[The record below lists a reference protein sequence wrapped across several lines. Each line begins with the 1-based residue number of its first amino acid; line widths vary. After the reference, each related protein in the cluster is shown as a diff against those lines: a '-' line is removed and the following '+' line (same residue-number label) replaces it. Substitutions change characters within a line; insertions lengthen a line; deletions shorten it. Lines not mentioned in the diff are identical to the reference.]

1 MPDIDMMIRD
11 LSELIS
17 TIISHAQSSDR
28 LAKNSMPVSL
38 IGITVNISTNT
49 LEGTFPIREIEKPYH
64 RYERKDP
71 LIDVIE
77 DGNKIRVIASLPG
90 IRKEDVRHE
99 MGKNMLVIEISKYG
113 NLYRKE
119 ILCDAKVDQ
128 ILVKS
133 FTLNNSVL
141 EIVFDKT

>member
-1 MPDIDMMIRD
+1 MTIRD

-17 TIISHAQSSDR
+17 AIIGHAQSGDI

-38 IGITVNISTNT
+38 IGITVNISTST
-49 LEGTFPIREIEKPYH
+49 LEEAFPNREMEKPYH
-64 RYERKDP
+64 KYERKDP

-77 DGNKIRVIASLPG
+77 NGDKIRIIASLPG
-90 IRKEDVRHE
+90 IRKEDVWYE
-99 MGKNMLVIEISKYG
+99 MRKNMLVIEISKYG

-141 EIVFDKT
+141 EIVFGKT